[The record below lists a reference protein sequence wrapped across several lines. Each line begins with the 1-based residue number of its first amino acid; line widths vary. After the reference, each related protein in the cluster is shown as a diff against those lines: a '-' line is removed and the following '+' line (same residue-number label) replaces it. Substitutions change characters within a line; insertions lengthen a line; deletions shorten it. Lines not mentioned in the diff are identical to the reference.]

1 MNIKPTKRKF
11 SYQTITNILNDYSIE
26 QASSQN
32 KNKNSNN
39 KHSNVNNGDHQLK
52 RRPSALVRPERH
64 RPRPS
69 IINSKNHKRYTEE
82 KSSKDKAQNR
92 SNSAK
97 YNYDKYASYT
107 WWELFALIITVWV
120 PDTLLKRIGQMNHPL
135 TRQAWREKVTLC
147 IIILTLCFCLG
158 LLSFALRP
166 LLCKD
171 DASSSRLAFSERS
184 GTGNELV
191 KVYRDD
197 IVVYGGIYKFPT
209 MKSFMSTKNIQ
220 LSDNF
225 KGSDLSNLFDNTK
238 GLCQSFDESSNN
250 TVNCEVPL
258 LNTTSCIL
266 ISDLERYTRPD
277 VGILAFEWEDLVP
290 NSVDINA
297 LYFVYNG
304 LVFNLD
310 QYFSNLDVN
319 HSIKKYLGDKTHEI
333 LTESLGKD
341 ATLLITNHLNVNNE
355 LKCVFQ
361 RYKAG
366 VLSTQ
371 PAGCMAA
378 DLIIFTTTS
387 IVVLVVV
394 IRFVMAVVFQWFIAD
409 RLTFVRKK
417 ENGTVVIKGKSP
429 YVIILVTCYS
439 EGRKAIKSTLD
450 SLAATSYNDKHKLFF
465 IVTDGVVRGEG
476 NKKTTPEICQKLL
489 DVPTGL
495 DDPLPCSYMSIGR
508 GEKKINRAKV
518 YAGHYNQNDRR
529 TPAILVVKVG
539 NRKESNST
547 KAGNRGKRDSQ
558 VILMTHFQRVFT
570 SDHFTELDY
579 ELYWKIYFLMGIT
592 SDVFELVMMVDAD
605 TKVSESSLAYLVSA
619 MKKDPMIMGCCG
631 ETRIANKTSSWVSAI
646 QVFEYYVSHHYGK
659 AFEAVFGGVTCLPGC
674 FSMFRLKAPKDG
686 VWIPIISSPHLV
698 AEYQQNSVIT
708 LHEKNL
714 LLLGEDRYLSTLMFK
729 SFPHRKMMFIPQ
741 AVCYTI
747 VPDTMKVLMSQRRRW
762 INSTVHNLLELLFV
776 SDLCGIACLSMQF
789 IVFLELIGTAMLPS
803 AILYSFFII
812 FNALIAEKIDIFV
825 VILVA
830 LIIGLPGLLII
841 ITAQKIVYIGWMF
854 GK

>member
-1 MNIKPTKRKF
+1 FLESLNKLTKNQTTVQLDYAPSEISNQSLSYATTHRLSVLFDVVDDDLKIKDFIMSRRRLFMDTLMMDR
-11 SYQTITNILNDYSIE
+11 
-26 QASSQN
+26 
-32 KNKNSNN
+32 
-39 KHSNVNNGDHQLK
+39 LK
-52 RRPSALVRPERH
+52 DFRLVSALN
-64 RPRPS
+64 
-69 IINSKNHKRYTEE
+69 NSLLGFQDVTEF
-82 KSSKDKAQNR
+82 
-92 SNSAK
+92 SNQCK
-97 YNYDKYASYT
+97 
-107 WWELFALIITVWV
+107 
-120 PDTLLKRIGQMNHPL
+120 LK
-135 TRQAWREKVTLC
+135 
-147 IIILTLCFCLG
+147 
-158 LLSFALRP
+158 
-166 LLCKD
+166 
-171 DASSSRLAFSERS
+171 
-184 GTGNELV
+184 
-191 KVYRDD
+191 
-197 IVVYGGIYKFPT
+197 
-209 MKSFMSTKNIQ
+209 
-220 LSDNF
+220 
-225 KGSDLSNLFDNTK
+225 
-238 GLCQSFDESSNN
+238 SFDESSNN